1 MTEKIRST
9 LREMLGDEVGIGI
22 TDPRDPEQG
31 LLEAEYPAIASA
43 VPKRRREY
51 AAGRRAARAA
61 MTELGLPPAPILTG
75 TQREPLWPHG
85 LVGSIAHCN
94 TLCIAA
100 VSLTHRSIGLDV
112 EPAVPLPSDL
122 ERIVCTPTE
131 RHWLKT
137 LPINDRGLN
146 ARKIFSAKEA
156 VYKAQYLVTSQ
167 MIGFEDVNIQFEGVD
182 FTADLP
188 STLTIQ
194 SMSGQLRLVEDYLL
208 GSVRIDM

>member
-1 MTEKIRST
+1 
-9 LREMLGDEVGIGI
+9 MLGDEVGIGI
-22 TDPRDPEQG
+22 TDPRDPEEG

-61 MTELGLPPAPILTG
+61 MTELGLPPAPISTG

-137 LPINDRGLN
+137 LPTNDRGLN

-156 VYKAQYLVTSQ
+156 VYKAQYLVTRQ
-167 MIGFEDVNIQFEGVD
+167 MIGFEDVNIQFKGGD